1 MGELEAAV
9 LPRAVAIG
17 VQRKEH
23 IREIAGR
30 DRSWKDVDEI
40 TARGELA
47 FDPLRD
53 IHVHVDLVDARP
65 ARSGLEPDTARER
78 GGDLVGLP
86 VTDLDPDAPRPC
98 RHRRLRDADAIRL
111 NDGTAGWR
119 ERDRR
124 DTRNVAS
131 GIEGL
136 GGNVL

>member
-9 LPRAVAIG
+9 LPRAVALG
-17 VQRKEH
+17 VQSKEH

-65 ARSGLEPDTARER
+65 SRSGLEHDAAAEFGR
-78 GGDLVGLP
+78 DLVGLP

-98 RHRRLRDADAIRL
+98 RHRRPRDADAIRL
-111 NDGTAGWR
+111 KDGTAGGR
-119 ERDRR
+119 ERERR
-124 DTRNVAS
+124 GTPNTA
-131 GIEGL
+131 
-136 GGNVL
+136 GGD